1 MSEYILEM
9 KHITKTFPG
18 VKALDDVTFK
28 LRPGT
33 VHALM
38 GENGAGKSTL
48 MKCLFGIYH
57 RDQGTIVFDGKE
69 VDFKDSKEAIDAG
82 VSMIHQELQP
92 IRMMTIAENVFL
104 GNYPLG
110 KFNLVDHAK
119 MNQDTKALLEEVG
132 LYVDPRTLLDALTVS
147 QMQSVE
153 IAKAISHNAK
163 VVIMDEPTSSLTSSE
178 VEKLFE
184 IIAQLK
190 AKNIGIIYI
199 SHKMDEILRISD
211 DITVMRDGQYVGT
224 WPAAEMT
231 TAKIIQAMVG
241 RELTSLFPEKTN
253 KVEEEIVLR
262 LEGMT
267 SPNHL
272 SFKQASF
279 ELKKGEVLGIGG
291 LVGAQRTELMEALY
305 GIRALKQG
313 KIFIKG
319 KEVKIKNPAAAIANK
334 IALVTEDRRY
344 NGIFGVLSV
353 SDNASVASL
362 NQYLGAFGLLDDQ
375 KIKKV
380 VDHNVERLR
389 VKTPTTKT
397 HIESLSGGNQQKV
410 ILARWLA
417 NDPDILILDEPTRGI
432 DVGAKYE
439 IYQIINNLAAEGKS
453 IIMITSEMSELLGVS
468 DRIMVMCEGRISGFL
483 DKEEATQESVMKL
496 ATKFMTGNQGGDDN
510 A

>member
-1 MSEYILEM
+1 MNEYILEM
-9 KHITKTFPG
+9 KDITKTFPG
-18 VKALDDVTFK
+18 VKALDKVTFK

-57 RDQGTIVFDGKE
+57 RDEGTIIFDGQE

-119 MNQDTKALLEEVG
+119 MNEDTKGLLEEVG
-132 LYVDPRTLLDALTVS
+132 LYVEPTTLLNSLTVS

-178 VEKLFE
+178 VEKLFD
-184 IIAQLK
+184 IIEKLK

-224 WPAAEMT
+224 WPAKEMT

-253 KVEEEIVLR
+253 KVEDEVVLR
-262 LEGMT
+262 LEDMT

-272 SFKQASF
+272 SFKNASF
-279 ELKKGEVLGIGG
+279 ELRKGEVLGIGG

-305 GIRALKQG
+305 GMRVLKQG
-313 KIFIKG
+313 KIFVKG
-319 KEVKIKNPAAAIANK
+319 KEVTIKNPASAIANK
-334 IALVTEDRRY
+334 IALVTEDRRF
-344 NGIFGVLSV
+344 NGIFGVLSI

-362 NQYLGAFGLLDDQ
+362 GQYLGAFGLLNEKQ
-375 KIKKV
+375 IKTV

-389 VKTPTTKT
+389 VKTPSTKT
-397 HIESLSGGNQQKV
+397 KIESLSGGNQQKV

-468 DRIMVMCEGRISGFL
+468 DRIMVMCEGRIAGFL
-483 DKEEATQESVMKL
+483 DKEEATQESVMTL
-496 ATKFMTGNQGGDDN
+496 ATKFMTGNQGGDEN

>member
-57 RDQGTIVFDGKE
+57 RDQGTIIFDGKE

-119 MNQDTKALLEEVG
+119 MNQDTKVLLEEVG

-272 SFKQASF
+272 SFKNASF
-279 ELKKGEVLGIGG
+279 DLKKGEILGIGG

-305 GIRALKQG
+305 GMRVLKEG
-313 KIFIKG
+313 KIFVKG
-319 KEVKIKNPAAAIANK
+319 QEVKIKNPAAAIANK
-334 IALVTEDRRY
+334 IALVTEDRRF

-353 SDNASVASL
+353 SDNASIASL
-362 NQYLGAFGLLDDQ
+362 HQYLGHLGLLNEKQ
-375 KIKKV
+375 ISQV
-380 VDHNVERLR
+380 VNQSVDRLR
-389 VKTPTTKT
+389 VKTPSTKT

-468 DRIMVMCEGRISGFL
+468 DRVMVMCEGRISGFL
-483 DKEEATQESVMKL
+483 DKDEATQESVMEL
-496 ATKFMTGNQGGDDN
+496 ATRFMTGNQGGDDN

>member
-1 MSEYILEM
+1 MSDYILEM
-9 KHITKTFPG
+9 NHITKTFPG
-18 VKALDDVTFK
+18 VKALDDVSFK

-57 RDQGTIVFDGKE
+57 RDGGTIVFDGKE

-82 VSMIHQELQP
+82 ISMIHQELQP

-110 KFNLVDHAK
+110 KFNLIDHAK
-119 MNQDTKALLEEVG
+119 MNQDTSALLKEVG
-132 LYVDPRTLLDALTVS
+132 LQIDPKTLLNSLTVS

-153 IAKAISHNAK
+153 IAKAISHHAK
-163 VVIMDEPTSSLTSSE
+163 IVIMDEPTSSLTSSE
-178 VEKLFE
+178 VEKLFS
-184 IIAQLK
+184 IIEQLK

-211 DITVMRDGQYVGT
+211 DISVMRDGQYVGT

-231 TAKIIQAMVG
+231 TGKIIQAMVG

-253 KVEEEIVLR
+253 QVTDEVVLR
-262 LEGMT
+262 LEDLT
-267 SPNHL
+267 SPNPL
-272 SFKQASF
+272 SFKNASF
-279 ELKKGEVLGIGG
+279 ELRKGEVLGIGG

-305 GIRALKQG
+305 GLRVLKQG
-313 KIFIKG
+313 KIVIKDE
-319 KEVKIKNPAAAIANK
+319 EVKIKNPATAIANK
-334 IALVTEDRRY
+334 IALVTEDRRF

-353 SDNASVASL
+353 SDNASIASL
-362 NQYLGAFGLLDDQ
+362 PNYLGTFGLLNEKQ
-375 KIKKV
+375 IKTV
-380 VDHNVERLR
+380 VDANVERLR

-439 IYQIINNLAAEGKS
+439 IYQIINNLAAEGKA

-483 DKEEATQESVMKL
+483 DKEEATQESVMTL
-496 ATKFMTGNQGGDDN
+496 ATKFMTNTQGGEED